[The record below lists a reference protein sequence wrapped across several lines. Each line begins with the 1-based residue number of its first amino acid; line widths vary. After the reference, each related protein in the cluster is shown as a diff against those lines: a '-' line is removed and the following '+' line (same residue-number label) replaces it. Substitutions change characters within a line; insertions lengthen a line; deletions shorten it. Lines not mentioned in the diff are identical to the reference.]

1 MMNLT
6 LLILIP
12 LLTAVLILLAKGLQQ
27 IRVIGL
33 TGALVQLG
41 LAGMLLNSFL
51 AERAAGNKAT
61 YLFESDQTWFKALN
75 IHYHIGID
83 GIALSMILLTSVIV
97 VAGILVSWTM
107 EKLSKEYF
115 FLLVLLSM
123 GAYGFFISLD
133 LFTLFFF
140 LEVAVIPKF
149 LLIGEVEIKQKVP

>member
-1 MMNLT
+1 MNLS
-6 LLILIP
+6 LLILLP
-12 LLTAVLILLAKGLQQ
+12 LLTALLILLSKNLAQ

-33 TGALVQLG
+33 AGSLAQLG
-41 LAGMLLNSFL
+41 AAGWLLKLFMDQ
-51 AERAAGNKAT
+51 RAAGNTAT
-61 YLFESDQTWFKALN
+61 YLFETNAVWFKALN
-75 IHYHIGID
+75 INYHIGID
-83 GIALSMILLTSVIV
+83 GIALAMILLSALVV

-140 LEVAVIPKF
+140 
-149 LLIGEVEIKQKVP
+149 